1 MKIYKNKLDL
11 LIIDIDDTF
20 IYHRTVA
27 SANKI
32 FLNSLCDFSIKRII
46 RLAKTGI
53 YLHILNII
61 RKINNRFFKVVSCE
75 KMIRIWADTVI
86 NLKIK
91 AEDYEIPEKVIKRD
105 IYKNVFDIYNQLN
118 TKYVLA
124 MTESFNVKEDP
135 IKDILGIDE
144 IISNQFISDKGIIVK
159 YKINISKG
167 KDKKRIAE
175 KVIKKIKAKNIGIFI
190 EEYDDLELLKLKN
203 LRFIAYNKR
212 LKRFIPNYITSV
224 SF

>member
-91 AEDYEIPEKVIKRD
+91 AEDYEIPEKVI
-105 IYKNVFDIYNQLN
+105 
-118 TKYVLA
+118 
-124 MTESFNVKEDP
+124 
-135 IKDILGIDE
+135 
-144 IISNQFISDKGIIVK
+144 
-159 YKINISKG
+159 
-167 KDKKRIAE
+167 
-175 KVIKKIKAKNIGIFI
+175 
-190 EEYDDLELLKLKN
+190 
-203 LRFIAYNKR
+203 
-212 LKRFIPNYITSV
+212 
-224 SF
+224 